1 VIVKMAKVRILGPL
15 ADVEQAL
22 RCLQD
27 LGAMHL
33 AEPATGP
40 ELGRC
45 RPDGRESR
53 EERQVGRVLAE
64 VEAAL
69 ALLVSSARPER
80 ANRSAREG
88 QPPDGGPVFRDR
100 VAQWARTAHR
110 VRRRAEELEARRRRL
125 GEEGALLS
133 RYRALL
139 DSPAI
144 RALLRRQAGRSNL
157 AAFLVL
163 LSEAAPDD
171 VDRLRAAL
179 AGRLGDGFELVAQ
192 PLPTGETALLVVT
205 TPERSAEMEHLLG
218 QERLEEIPLPT
229 GFDADLE
236 GGGGALAALPR
247 MVERLREIP
256 TELAATEA
264 AFERLVAE
272 HGDEL
277 TTARAALH
285 ERLLRLE
292 ALERARCTARAF
304 VLEGWVPEEVRPR
317 LVERLRRELGEAVL
331 VETLSR
337 EDWSGEEAPVELHN
351 PLLFKPFERLVQ
363 LVPLP
368 RYGTIDPT
376 PFLAV
381 FFPMFFGLIL
391 GDIGYGAVLAAIGL
405 ILEIRGKPGSLTDDI
420 ARIAGACALFTI
432 VFGVAYGELFG
443 DLGHRWLGLE
453 PLLFDRGEAL
463 VPFLGLALSLGLVH
477 LLLGLGLAA
486 FAGLRRH
493 RPREALGPGL
503 AAVMLALVAIAL
515 MATFHVLP
523 DRLFTPAV
531 IALLVVFPILVL
543 LEGVAAPIE
552 LLSTLGRVLSYA
564 RIMAL
569 GTASVFLAVV
579 ANRMAGAL
587 GSALVGAVFALLFHL
602 VNFAIGVF
610 SPTIHALRLH
620 YVEFF
625 GTFYSPGG
633 TRYRPFA
640 HWRGEPSEAASRGP
654 KG

>member
-1 VIVKMAKVRILGPL
+1 MIVEMAKVRILGPL
-15 ADVEQAL
+15 TDVRRAL
-22 RCLQD
+22 ACLQD
-27 LGAMHL
+27 VGAMHL
-33 AEPATGP
+33 AEPAPAPG
-40 ELGRC
+40 LGHC
-45 RPDGRESR
+45 RPEGREER
-53 EERQVGRVLAE
+53 EERQLRRVLAE

-69 ALLVSSARPER
+69 ALLIPSGRIGRGDRTAETGWATDTRPLH
-80 ANRSAREG
+80 
-88 QPPDGGPVFRDR
+88 RDQ
-100 VAQWARTAHR
+100 VAAWARRAHQT
-110 VRRRAEELEARRRRL
+110 RRRGETLEARRRRL
-125 GEEGALLS
+125 EEEAALLS

-139 DSPAI
+139 EAPAL
-144 RALLRRQAGRSNL
+144 RALLGRQAERSSL

-163 LSEAAPDD
+163 LAETGPEE
-171 VDRLRAAL
+171 VDRLEGVL
-179 AGRLGDGFELVAQ
+179 ATRLGDGFELVAQ

-205 TPERSAEMEHLLG
+205 TPERTEELEHLLG
-218 QERLEEIPLPT
+218 QERLEEIPLPS
-229 GFDADLE
+229 GFEPGSGA
-236 GGGGALAALPR
+236 GGVLAALPR
-247 MVERLREIP
+247 MAERLREIP
-256 TELAATEA
+256 AEIAAVDAAVGRLASDRGEELL
-264 AFERLVAE
+264 R
-272 HGDEL
+272 
-277 TTARAALH
+277 ARGALH

-292 ALERARCTARAF
+292 ALERARCTTRAF
-304 VLEGWVPEEVRPR
+304 VLEGWVPEEMRPK
-317 LVERLRRELGEAVL
+317 LAERLRRELGDAVL

-337 EDWSGEEAPVELHN
+337 EEWSGEEAPVELHN
-351 PLLFKPFERLVQ
+351 PRLFRPFERLVQ

-391 GDIGYGAVLAAIGL
+391 GDVGYGALLATVAL
-405 ILEIRGKPGSLTDDI
+405 ILEIRGKEGSLTDDV
-420 ARIAGACALFTI
+420 ARITGACALFTI
-432 VFGVAYGELFG
+432 IFGIGYGELFG

-463 VPFLGLALSLGLVH
+463 VPFLGLALSLGFVH

-503 AAVMLALVAIAL
+503 AATMLALVAVAL

-531 IALLVVFPILVL
+531 VALLVAFPILVL
-543 LEGVAAPIE
+543 LEGIAAPIE

-569 GTASVFLAVV
+569 GTASVLLAVV
-579 ANRMAGAL
+579 ANRMVGAL
-587 GSALVGAVFALLFHL
+587 GSALVGAAFALLFHL

-633 TRYRPFA
+633 VRYRPFA
-640 HWRGEPSEAASRGP
+640 HWRGEPSRALGRGP
-654 KG
+654 KE